1 MLNLDPIQA
10 AQRYLYCADQETKIV
25 KEKTLCRDYL
35 KEQIRELGEPDE
47 NGNIIWYFDTPVP
60 SGDGFCTGLM
70 LQRRVSEYTDEEIAK
85 EILIENDLDVR
96 CIREEIIEVLDLD
109 EIYVCNQEGL
119 ISDQDI
125 DKMIGFT
132 ETWALVKVKE

>member
-1 MLNLDPIQA
+1 MLTLKDPVQA

-25 KEKTLCRDYL
+25 KEKNSCRDYL

-70 LQRRVSEYTDEEIAK
+70 LQRRVSEYTNEETALEIVK
-85 EILIENDLDVR
+85 EAGLGSR
-96 CIREEIIEVLDLD
+96 CVIREYI
-109 EIYVCNQEGL
+109 
-119 ISDQDI
+119 
-125 DKMIGFT
+125 
-132 ETWALVKVKE
+132 